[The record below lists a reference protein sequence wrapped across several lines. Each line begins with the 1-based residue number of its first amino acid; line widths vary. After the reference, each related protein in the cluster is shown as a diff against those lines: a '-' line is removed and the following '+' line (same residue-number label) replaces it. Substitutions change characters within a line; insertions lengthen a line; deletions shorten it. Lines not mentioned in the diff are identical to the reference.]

1 MQAQRPLEEA
11 VAAALETVEVRR
23 SARRVRTV
31 TAFREDGHTV
41 VAIPSRFTRTQERE
55 WVRRMVTRLASQEL
69 RRKPSDA
76 KLQARATDLSRRFL
90 GGRAQPSSIA
100 WSAHQGRRWG
110 SCSLADGTIRIS
122 TRLQG
127 MPGWVLDYVILHE
140 LSHLLHGG
148 HGPEFWQLLEAYPRT
163 ERARGFLDGVAF
175 AGQMG
180 FVGDDE
186 DRLADTIDEHEP
198 EPDEHDPQP
207 EDPERTEAD

>member
-1 MQAQRPLEEA
+1 MHSQHPLDDA
-11 VAAALETVEVRR
+11 VSAALETVEVRR
-23 SARRVRTV
+23 SSRRVRTV

-55 WVRRMVTRLASQEL
+55 WVKRMVTRLASQEL
-69 RRKPSDA
+69 RRRPSDT
-76 KLQARATDLSRRFL
+76 KLQARATELSRRYL
-90 GGRAQPSSIA
+90 KGRAQPTSIS
-100 WSAHQGRRWG
+100 WSTQQGRRWG

-140 LSHLLHGG
+140 LAHLVHGG
-148 HGPEFWQLLEAYPRT
+148 HGAEFWALLESYPRT

-180 FVGDDE
+180 MAGDDE
-186 DRLADTIDEHEP
+186 DRLDDPIDDPIQDEQEP
-198 EPDEHDPQP
+198 TDQEG
-207 EDPERTEAD
+207 

>member
-1 MQAQRPLEEA
+1 MPPVRGRYGSVVHSQRPLDEA
-11 VAAALETVEVRR
+11 VADALETVEVRR
-23 SARRVRTV
+23 SSRRVRTV

-55 WVRRMVTRLASQEL
+55 WVRRMVTRLATQEL
-69 RRKPSDA
+69 RRRPSDA
-76 KLQARATDLSRRFL
+76 KLQSRAAELSKRYL
-90 GGRAQPSSIA
+90 DGRAVPSSIA
-100 WSAHQGRRWG
+100 WSSQQGRRWG

-127 MPGWVLDYVILHE
+127 MPGWVLDYVVLHE
-140 LSHLLHGG
+140 LSHLIHGG

-180 FVGDDE
+180 IAGDDE
-186 DRLADTIDEHEP
+186 DRLADPIDEP
-198 EPDEHDPQP
+198 TT
-207 EDPERTEAD
+207 ED